1 MALLIE
7 DDETDRLVRRFA
19 EIKGLG
25 PAEAVKLAIEDQLD
39 LMSLNDR
46 IRPIQDDVRSWP
58 RTGQRADKAFYDSLN
73 GE

>member
-58 RTGQRADKAFYDSLN
+58 RTGLRADKAFYDSLN